1 MTLEGSGAQRLLKLL
16 GTKTEPTT
24 ITLATVVSP
33 SPISIRVDGDSIDTP
48 KEGIIVAEHL
58 MEHKRTVSYKGGTVN
73 VSETAS
79 SLSIVDGELTFK
91 SALKKDD
98 RVIVAIANNGQLI
111 YVIDKAVI

>member
-1 MTLEGSGAQRLLKLL
+1 MTLEGSGAARLLKMF
-16 GTKTEPTT
+16 GNNDEPTT

-33 SPISIRVDGDSIDTP
+33 SPISVRVDGDSIDTP
-48 KEGIIVAEHL
+48 SEGIIVAEQL
-58 MEHKRTVSYKGGTVN
+58 TEHKRLIAYKG
-73 VSETAS
+73 E
-79 SLSIVDGELTFK
+79 DGEMTLK